1 MFRLL
6 PLSILLLPL
15 PASAAGL
22 APIGEL
28 NPAAYRL
35 ALSWSATDSLLSTT
49 APAYA
54 VFQAPGAPATPA
66 ARPLPD
72 LYDELQP
79 AASEPFVLFDS
90 RSLILELDPWFV
102 PGAPLLRLP

>member
-6 PLSILLLPL
+6 PLSLLLLPL

-35 ALSWSATDSLLSTT
+35 ALSWSETDPLLSYA

-54 VFQAPGAPATPA
+54 IFQAPAAPT
-66 ARPLPD
+66 ARLVPD
-72 LYDELQP
+72 FDADMEP
-79 AASEPFVLFDS
+79 AASERFMLFDS
-90 RSLILELDPWFV
+90 RIPILELDLWFV

>member
-6 PLSILLLPL
+6 PLSLLLLPL

-35 ALSWSATDSLLSTT
+35 ALSWSATDPLLSTA

-54 VFQAPGAPATPA
+54 IFQAPAAPA

-90 RSLILELDPWFV
+90 RSPILELDLWFV